1 MYIQDAWNR
10 QDYEKLL
17 EELWR
22 IFQQALADPEVV
34 GMLTAIAIVVGVC
47 LLISLVFSLVLYILK
62 AKGLYTMAKRRGIE
76 HAWLAW
82 IPYADYW
89 VAGSLSD
96 QYKQTVQGKK
106 SYNRII
112 LLALVVASMI
122 LNGSSMGMEI
132 SALLK
137 ALEGSLMEASGHLIY
152 GRGLYFGIGKVL
164 EVVLSGVSIASMVFW
179 QITLYDIYSAAAPN
193 SRVAYL
199 VLGIIFPVTVPFFLF
214 FNRKKDEGMRIPKQP
229 QPLPGETEYL

>member
-47 LLISLVFSLVLYILK
+47 LLISLVLSLVLYILK

-76 HAWLAW
+76 YAWLAW

-96 QYKQTVQGKK
+96 QYKTTVQGKK

-112 LLALVVASMI
+112 LLALMLASVVLS
-122 LNGSSMGMEI
+122 GSSMGI
-132 SALLK
+132 SFGMLEDTVENALR
-137 ALEGSLMEASGHLIY
+137 GGMEAY
-152 GRGLYFGIGKVL
+152 VL
-164 EVVLSGVSIASMVFW
+164 LSMLGSFVDLLQFGVSMAGLVFW

-214 FNRKKDEGMRIPKQP
+214 FNRKKDEGMRIPGQPQQP